1 MSIAL
6 LIEALSEAL
15 RGSVICEE
23 NLSLLNDVIEALRSG
38 NLASVNTAKHDDILS
53 AISDEYCYDYE
64 LRARHIALR
73 TAILSARS

>member
-6 LIEALSEAL
+6 LIEDLSEAL

-53 AISDEYCYDYE
+53 AISDEYCYSYE